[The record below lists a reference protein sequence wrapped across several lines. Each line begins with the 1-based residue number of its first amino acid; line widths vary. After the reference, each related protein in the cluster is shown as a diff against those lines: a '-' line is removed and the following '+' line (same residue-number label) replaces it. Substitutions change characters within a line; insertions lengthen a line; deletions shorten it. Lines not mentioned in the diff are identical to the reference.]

1 MVLLLVDV
9 VQRVALEGD
18 DLTLLL
24 HLLHRFLLHFLLLT
38 PQQLP
43 TPHASSRP
51 SRVIMDVHRLP
62 RSLAHRNLVLVR
74 HRDGE
79 RIVLRGI
86 LPLLSYVSVDEATAL
101 AANQNEALDARKV
114 G

>member
-1 MVLLLVDV
+1 
-9 VQRVALEGD
+9 
-18 DLTLLL
+18 
-24 HLLHRFLLHFLLLT
+24 
-38 PQQLP
+38 
-43 TPHASSRP
+43 
-51 SRVIMDVHRLP
+51 MDVYRLP